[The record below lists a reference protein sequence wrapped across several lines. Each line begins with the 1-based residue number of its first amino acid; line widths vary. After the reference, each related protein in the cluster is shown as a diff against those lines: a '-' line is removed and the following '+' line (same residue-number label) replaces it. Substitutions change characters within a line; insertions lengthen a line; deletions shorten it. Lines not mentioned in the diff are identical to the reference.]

1 MASSN
6 VNKSLGVL
14 EPALLSGWTFIDK
27 MKLQCLSRSSSAL
40 SLPYPFDPYY
50 PSVVC
55 VLLIWTGP
63 QRALVVV
70 SSHRQRGRC
79 SGRRAIRRLF
89 IASEHQVICVEQT
102 ASKFSRIQLNLVKL
116 LHNSK
121 LIMVLPQTI
130 INSVFNF
137 HKHIWIIVIHFF
149 RYP

>member
-6 VNKSLGVL
+6 VNKTLGVL

-27 MKLQCLSRSSSAL
+27 RKLQCLSRSSSAL

-102 ASKFSRIQLNLVKL
+102 AGKFSKIQLNCYI
-116 LHNSK
+116 NSN
-121 LIMVLPQTI
+121 LIMALPQTI

-149 RYP
+149 TSP